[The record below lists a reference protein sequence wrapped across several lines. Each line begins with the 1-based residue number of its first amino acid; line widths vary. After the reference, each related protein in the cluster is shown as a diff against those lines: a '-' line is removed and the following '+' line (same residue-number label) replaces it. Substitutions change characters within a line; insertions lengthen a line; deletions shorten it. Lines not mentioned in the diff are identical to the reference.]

1 MIHTTHS
8 LMRLVDERMNELRN
22 RAATQA
28 VVNAMIAEKRRVRRE
43 AALAAIKDAI
53 RAKEERAAYAWQS
66 QQQAFGTGRLRGA
79 R

>member
-8 LMRLVDERMNELRN
+8 LMRLVDERMNELRS

-43 AALAAIKDAI
+43 AALAAIKEAI
-53 RAKEERAAYAWQS
+53 RAKEERAAHAWQS
-66 QQQAFGTGRLRGA
+66 QQQAFNTGRLRGA